1 MVKPIISSLMH
12 NGIRYAGL
20 FGPIVIYKPGMMDQ
34 EHISRE
40 IITAILGKDH
50 GRSDR
55 LPFAHTC
62 IHRIQ

>member
-1 MVKPIISSLMH
+1 MY
-12 NGIRYAGL
+12 NCIRYAGL

-40 IITAILGKDH
+40 IITAILGKDY

-55 LPFAHTC
+55 APFTHARL
-62 IHRIQ
+62 HRIQ

>member
-1 MVKPIISSLMH
+1 MH
-12 NGIRYAGL
+12 IDIRYAGL

-40 IITAILGKDH
+40 IITAILGKDY
-50 GRSDR
+50 GRSSDR